1 MKQLLI
7 AERFCLIAHVLSMAF
22 GLAGLLLILPR
33 PELVMS
39 LPPAGQ
45 TLFQWGM
52 AGGGVVYII
61 FGAAAVVSIPCG
73 RWVWVQLW
81 VFYCLLCFCP

>member
-39 LPPAGQ
+39 LPPAGK
-45 TLFQWGM
+45 LYSS
-52 AGGGVVYII
+52 GGWLGVE
-61 FGAAAVVSIPCG
+61 
-73 RWVWVQLW
+73 
-81 VFYCLLCFCP
+81 